1 MAFVFAPLF
10 SGSSGNAL
18 YVQLDDTCILVDAG
32 LPGKRITEEM
42 QKAGADISRLG
53 AIFVTH
59 EHLDHIAGVGVLM
72 RKYKIPVYATE
83 PTWQAME
90 SKIGRIPGD
99 LVRCIEPGC
108 PLQIGSLQINPF
120 SIPHDAAGPVGYAF
134 EGGGRKL
141 AIATDVGCIEQ
152 NWMDAVAGADM
163 LLLES
168 NHDVDMLRAGK
179 YPYDLKMRI
188 LGKRGHLSNDDAGTA
203 AAQLCARGVKQILLG
218 HLSGENNFPELA
230 WESVAMHLRQAGVD
244 IPLGVASR
252 SGLSGRY
259 ILDGDEEQTRAV

>member
-1 MAFVFAPLF
+1 MAFMFAPLF

-18 YVQLDDTCILVDAG
+18 YVERDGMGVLVDAG
-32 LPGKRITEEM
+32 LPGKKIAEEM
-42 QKAGADISRLG
+42 NKAGAQIDRLG
-53 AIFVTH
+53 AILVTH

-72 RKYKIPVYATE
+72 RKYKVPVYATE

-90 SKIGRIPGD
+90 GKIGRISGD

-108 PLQIGSLQINPF
+108 PFSLGGLEVRPF
-120 SIPHDAAGPVGYAF
+120 SIPHDAAGPVGYSF
-134 EGGGRKL
+134 VSGGKKL
-141 AIATDVGCIEQ
+141 AIATDVGCIEEE
-152 NWMDAVAGADM
+152 WMQAVEGADM

-168 NHDVDMLRAGK
+168 NHDVDMLRAGR
-179 YPYDLKMRI
+179 YPYELKMRI
-188 LGKRGHLSNDDAGTA
+188 LGNRGHLSNDDAGHA
-203 AAQLCARGVKQILLG
+203 AVRLCGRGVKQILLG

-252 SGLSGRY
+252 GGLSGRY
-259 ILDGDEEQTRAV
+259 ILDGEETETDAV